1 MHSVQYAL
9 ALAQPLHLRADLVR
23 RTVDKQL
30 AKNAGRPIVGGN
42 HHAAAGVRRAAA
54 PRNEFNCNEVKRVSG
69 KSRSMAHWSS
79 EIVFLKLL
87 PLGWGAAVRK
97 DASAAWPPST
107 AGWDRP
113 EKIVNSSRILL
124 DDFEIGGELVVAA
137 RLLWKQV
144 FGVQT

>member
-1 MHSVQYAL
+1 M
-9 ALAQPLHLRADLVR
+9 
-23 RTVDKQL
+23 
-30 AKNAGRPIVGGN
+30 
-42 HHAAAGVRRAAA
+42 
-54 PRNEFNCNEVKRVSG
+54 SG

-144 FGVQT
+144 FGVQTQRRVDAYHAAGRRARSLPRRTPVASSGRAAAAPM